1 MALGLFE
8 GGPLALDI
16 GGSTVTAIQVS
27 GSGNRV
33 KLRRFYEAPLPD
45 GLVVDGEIV
54 DADLFGRELKGFVNR
69 NGLRGR
75 ATQVSVSNQKV
86 IVRNIDMP
94 EMTEAELVGAIEYQA
109 QDYIPIPVEE
119 AVLDFQILGRRTD
132 PEGQPRQE
140 VLLVAAQRAMV
151 ETLLASLKLAGLKV
165 SGVDVSSLALIRAL
179 VPGASFLADP
189 AQTGV
194 CRGLVDVSSSVS
206 TLVVA
211 VDDALKF
218 TRVINFSSDRFARVI
233 SEQRGIPFED
243 ASALAQTVGLPG
255 PLSPEGDVYSP
266 EVVAETQRQA
276 GKAAAELVD
285 EIRRSFD
292 YYQGQDGATPVKEL
306 VLSGRGTLVRNLDA
320 HLSEALG
327 LPVVIGNPLSRVS
340 DNSSSLSDETLAL
353 IGPSLAVA
361 IGLAL
366 PEED

>member
-1 MALGLFE
+1 VALGLNK

-16 GGSTVTAIQVS
+16 GASTVTAIQLA

-33 KLRRFYEAPLPD
+33 KLRRFYEAALPD

-54 DADLFGRELKGFVNR
+54 DADLFGRELKGFVHR

-94 EMTEAELVGAIEYQA
+94 EMTEAELIGAIEYQA
-109 QDYIPIPVEE
+109 QDYIPIPVED

-132 PEGQPRQE
+132 LDGQPRQE
-140 VLLVAAQRAMV
+140 VLLVAAQRTMV
-151 ETLLASLKLAGLKV
+151 ETLLSSLKQAGLKV
-165 SGVDVSSLALIRAL
+165 SGVDVSSLALVRAL

-211 VDDALKF
+211 VDDVLKF

-233 SEQRGIPFED
+233 SEQRGVPFED
-243 ASALAQTVGLPG
+243 ASGLAQTVGLPG
-255 PLSPEGDVYSP
+255 PLAPEGDVYSP
-266 EVVAETQRQA
+266 EVVAETQQQA

-292 YYQGQDGATPVKEL
+292 YYQGQEGATPVKEL

-320 HLSEALG
+320 HLSEALE

-340 DNSSSLSDETLAL
+340 NNSSSLSDDTLAL

-366 PEED
+366 PEEG

>member
-1 MALGLFE
+1 VALGLFQ

-16 GGSTVTAIQVS
+16 GSSTITAIELAGS
-27 GSGNRV
+27 GSKL
-33 KLRRFYEAPLPD
+33 KLRRFYESPLPD

-54 DADLFGRELKGFVNR
+54 DADLFGRELKGFVHR

-75 ATQVSVSNQKV
+75 ATQVGVSNQKV

-94 EMTEAELVGAIEYQA
+94 DMTEAELVGAIEFQA
-109 QDYIPIPVEE
+109 QDYIPIPVED
-119 AVLDFQILGRRTD
+119 AVLDFQILGRKTD
-132 PEGQPRQE
+132 AEGQPRQE
-140 VLLVAAQRAMV
+140 VLLVAAQRAMID
-151 ETLLASLKLAGLKV
+151 TLLSSLKLAGLKV

-179 VPGASFLADP
+179 VPAASFLADP
-189 AQTGV
+189 SRAGI
-194 CRGLVDVSSSVS
+194 CRGLVDISSSVS

-211 VDDALKF
+211 VDDSLKF

-233 SEQRGIPFED
+233 SEQRGIPFGD
-243 ASALAQTVGLPG
+243 ASGLVQTVGLPG
-255 PLSPEGDVYSP
+255 PLAPEGEVYSP
-266 EVVAETQRQA
+266 AVVADTQRQA

-292 YYQGQDGATPVKEL
+292 YYQGQEGVTPVKEL
-306 VLSGRGTLVRNLDA
+306 VLSGRGTLVRNLDS

-340 DNSSSLSDETLAL
+340 DNSSSLSDDTLAL

-366 PEED
+366 PEER